1 MQARKTVVAF
11 VVFCALF
18 VSVWR
23 LPGAAAS
30 QEAREPAKPQIEK
43 TLSTSR
49 VDWQPAGDAESLVLT
64 VAGPGDLFLQE
75 EFPAGKTP
83 FLSLSK
89 RDGSPLPDGGYTYEI
104 RTGRPS
110 ARPILDSG
118 YLAIKD
124 GRFVV
129 LPTPSDSGL
138 ESSVEK
144 QVINDDLTVTG
155 KLVVEEGACIGAS
168 CTLSDADV
176 GLRLK
181 EGILRIYFDD
191 VPDQLTYHHDW
202 NIRVNDSIA
211 GPGVYFAIADV
222 EAGATPFR
230 IEGYAP
236 DNALYV
242 RSNNGNLGLGTST
255 PAQDIHA
262 ISGNT
267 PTIRLEQDASSS
279 LSVRT
284 WDVGASHSSFFIKD
298 VTNSSAVPFRIAAG
312 APASSFEINS
322 SGAVGVGTSSPASRF
337 HFFESV
343 NANTI
348 LMAENPN
355 TGSSAAGVLRAQSD
369 TAIVNFQA
377 HGSGRTISRFGQTL
391 ASWAEFLQ
399 VAGNGLILGTLESKP
414 LILGTNSANRVHI
427 TGTGSVGIGTSSP
440 TSLLHVSGGDIR
452 VQGGSFIDDG
462 VTLNAPDY
470 VFEPDYRLMP
480 IEDLKEFVAREKH
493 LPNVPS
499 AAEIKEKGLNLSQFQ
514 MRLLEKIEE
523 LALYTLE
530 QQEQIKAQQTRI
542 AELQGVNAK
551 LDARLEALEREAEKP

>member
-1 MQARKTVVAF
+1 MHTRKWVIAS
-11 VVFCALF
+11 VVFCTLF
-18 VSVWR
+18 VSTWR

-30 QEAREPAKPQIEK
+30 EEAREPAKPQIEK

-49 VDWQPAGDAESLVLT
+49 VDWQPTGNAESFVLT

-89 RDGSPLPDGGYTYEI
+89 RDGSPLPDGSYTYEI
-104 RTGRPS
+104 RTGHPS

-118 YLAIKD
+118 YLVIKD

-144 QVINDDLTVTG
+144 QVINDDLIVTG
-155 KLVVEEGACIGAS
+155 RLVVEEGACIGAS
-168 CTLSDADV
+168 CTLSDASA

-181 EGILRIYFDD
+181 DGFLRIFFDD
-191 VPDQLTYHHDW
+191 VPDQLTNHHDW
-202 NIRVNDSIA
+202 NIRVNDSLA
-211 GPGVYFAIADV
+211 GPGVYFAISDV
-222 EAGATPFR
+222 EAGAVPFS

-236 DNALYV
+236 HSALYV
-242 RSNNGNLGLGTST
+242 RSNGNLGLGTAT

-284 WDVGASHSSFFIKD
+284 WDVGASHSSFFVKD

-312 APASSFEINS
+312 APASSFEISS
-322 SGAVGVGTSSPASRF
+322 SGAVGLGTSSPASRF
-337 HFFESV
+337 HFFENL

-348 LMAENPN
+348 LTVENPN

-369 TAIVNFQA
+369 TATVNFQA

-399 VAGNGLILGTLESKP
+399 VTGNGLIIGTAADKP

-427 TGTGSVGIGTSSP
+427 TGSGSVGIGTTSP
-440 TSLLHVSGGDIR
+440 ASLLHVSGGDIR

-551 LDARLEALEREAEKP
+551 LDARLEALERDAEKP

>member
-1 MQARKTVVAF
+1 MQTRTTVVAS

-18 VSVWR
+18 VFIWSF
-23 LPGAAAS
+23 PGRAAS
-30 QEAREPAKPQIEK
+30 REAREPAKPQIEK

-49 VDWQPAGDAESLVLT
+49 VDWQPAGDAESVVLT
-64 VAGPGDLFLQE
+64 VAGPGDLFLRE

-83 FLSLSK
+83 FLSLLK
-89 RDGSPLPDGGYTYEI
+89 RDGSPLPDGSYTYEL

-118 YLAIKD
+118 YLAIRD
-124 GRFVV
+124 GRFAV
-129 LPTPSDSGL
+129 LPTPSDSDL
-138 ESSVEK
+138 ESSIEK
-144 QVINDDLTVTG
+144 QTINDDLTVTG
-155 KLVVEEGACIGAS
+155 RLVVEEGACIGAS
-168 CTLSDADV
+168 CTLSDALV

-181 EGILRIYFDD
+181 DTALRIYFDD
-191 VPDQLTYHHDW
+191 VPDQLTNHHDW
-202 NIRVNDSIA
+202 LIKVNDSIA
-211 GPGVYFAIADV
+211 GPGEYFSISDV
-222 EAGATPFR
+222 EAGTTPFS

-236 DNALYV
+236 HSALYV
-242 RSNNGNLGLGTST
+242 RSNGNLGLGTVT

-267 PTIRLEQDASSS
+267 PTIRLEQDGSAS
-279 LSVRT
+279 LSTRT
-284 WDVGASHSSFFIKD
+284 WDLGASHSSFFVKD

-312 APASSFEINS
+312 APASSLEISS

-337 HFFESV
+337 HFFE
-343 NANTI
+343 NADANTI
-348 LMAENPN
+348 LTVETPN
-355 TGSSAAGVLRAQSD
+355 TGLSAAGVLRAKSD
-369 TAIVNFQA
+369 TAIVNVGA
-377 HGSGRTISRFGQTL
+377 HGSGRTLSRFGQTL
-391 ASWAEFLQ
+391 ASWAEIMQLD
-399 VAGNGLILGTLESKP
+399 GNGLIIGTLGSKP
-414 LILGTNSANRVHI
+414 LILGTSSTNRVHI
-427 TGTGSVGIGTSSP
+427 TAAGSVGIGTTSP

-452 VQGGSFIDDG
+452 VQSGSFIDDG

-480 IEDLKEFVAREKH
+480 IEDLKEFVARERH

-523 LALYTLE
+523 LALYTVT
-530 QQEQIKAQQTRI
+530 QHEQIKSQKARI
-542 AELQGVNAK
+542 DELQGVNAK